1 MKKMKG
7 AMKTMAEVWKLVAP
21 YWRSEEKYKAW
32 SMLVL
37 IIALNLGF
45 VYAMVVLN
53 KWNVIFYDALQ
64 KLDKATF
71 ITQCYRF
78 LGVVTILVTLNVSN
92 AYLTG
97 LLGFQWRKWLTKQYL
112 NRWMDQAMYYR
123 LSLQGNKTDN
133 PDQRISQDLASF
145 ATQVLTLGLAFFKE
159 AVSLSTFMMIL
170 WSISGA
176 IQIPLPNQGSL
187 TIPGY
192 MVWLALTYAIVGT
205 WIVYKIGKPLIKLD
219 FNQEKLE
226 ANFRYQLVRLR
237 ERSEEVAFYKGEKSE
252 NYTFRQAFNGVYE
265 NFQRIIN
272 RGLYVNGWQNF
283 YNNFSTIFPIL
294 IAAPQ
299 FFSGAMTLGVL
310 MQINSA
316 FMRVQDSLA
325 IIVLQF
331 QSIASLI
338 ATTNRLLGFSAV
350 MQELEEQRKHP
361 TTPIL
366 HLVSHPEETLVLEN
380 VTLNTPDKQ
389 TLFENL
395 NLVIRKSEK
404 VLLMGRSGLGK
415 TTLLRAIAGLWS
427 FGQGTIKLPLNQDL
441 FIVPQRAYM
450 PLGTLRKGL
459 FYPGTEVNLAEEKL
473 IEILTACRLEH
484 LVPELDE
491 HRDWS
496 LQLSMGEQQRIIFAR
511 AIIQEPEWLMMDEP
525 SASMDKETEK
535 QVYNALHQ
543 YLPNATVITIGHS
556 PSLKAYHSRVLELDP
571 LENLA
576 DLNVAREIA

>member
-7 AMKTMAEVWKLVAP
+7 ALKTMAEVWKLVAP

-32 SMLVL
+32 SMLLL
-37 IIALNLGF
+37 IVALNLGF

-53 KWNVIFYDALQ
+53 KWNVVFYDALQ

-71 ITQCYRF
+71 ITQCYKF
-78 LGVVTILVTLNVSN
+78 LGVVTILVSLYVSN

-133 PDQRISQDLASF
+133 PDQRISQDLANF
-145 ATQVLTLGLAFFKE
+145 ATQVLTLGLSFFKE

-325 IIVLQF
+325 LIVLQF
-331 QSIASLI
+331 QAIASLI
-338 ATTNRLLGFSAV
+338 ATTNRLLGFSAA
-350 MQELEEQRKHP
+350 MQDLEEQKIHP
-361 TTPIL
+361 TTPTL
-366 HLVSHPEETLVLEN
+366 QMVSHPEETLVLEN
-380 VTLNTPDKQ
+380 LTLKTPDNQ

-395 NLVIRKSEK
+395 NLLVKKGET
-404 VLLMGRSGLGK
+404 VLMMGRSGLGK
-415 TTLLRAIAGLWS
+415 TTLIRAIAGLWS
-427 FGQGTIKLPLNQDL
+427 FGEGIIKLPPNQDL

-459 FYPGTEVNLAEEKL
+459 FYPGTEFHFAEEKL
-473 IEILTACRLEH
+473 IEILTACRLQH
-484 LVPELDE
+484 LIPELDE

-511 AIIQEPEWLMMDEP
+511 AIIQEPQWLIMDEP

-556 PSLKAYHSRVLELDP
+556 PSLKAFHSRILELDP

-576 DLNVAREIA
+576 ELKEAREIA